1 MNMNMNKYLNKLL
14 LKIVGVAVLASVAV
28 VFENH
33 KLCGALREHA

>member
-14 LKIVGVAVLASVAV
+14 LKIVGVAVLAPVAV

-33 KLCGALREHA
+33 KLYGVLREHA